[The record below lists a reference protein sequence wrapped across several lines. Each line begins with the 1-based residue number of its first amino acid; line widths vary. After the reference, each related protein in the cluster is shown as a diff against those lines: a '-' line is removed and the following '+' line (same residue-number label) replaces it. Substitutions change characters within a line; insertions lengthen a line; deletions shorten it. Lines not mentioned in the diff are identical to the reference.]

1 MYLIVGLGNP
11 GRKYEGTKHNV
22 GFDTITYLADE
33 YRIPYSGIQL
43 KAMVGK
49 GAIAGQKVLLAKPMT
64 YMNLSGEAVGA
75 LVHYYK
81 LDPEQELVVIYDDIS
96 LEPGAIRVRKK
107 GSAGGHN
114 GMKNIISHLGTD
126 HFPRIR
132 IGIGE
137 KPANWDLADYV
148 LSPFSR
154 EDRGR
159 VDEAVEDAAKALQLI
174 LEGSMDEAMNR
185 YNKKAKENTKA
196 KEGAKAGKGNLE

>member
-1 MYLIVGLGNP
+1 
-11 GRKYEGTKHNV
+11 
-22 GFDTITYLADE
+22 
-33 YRIPYSGIQL
+33 
-43 KAMVGK
+43 
-49 GAIAGQKVLLAKPMT
+49 
-64 YMNLSGEAVGA
+64 
-75 LVHYYK
+75 
-81 LDPEQELVVIYDDIS
+81 
-96 LEPGAIRVRKK
+96 
-107 GSAGGHN
+107 
-114 GMKNIISHLGTD
+114 MKNIISHLGTD